1 LTGEVSVKTILVAIV
16 VVACSPSLFAQQ
28 VADTTFFPVVQ
39 NPAYPAGAGPVVVI
53 DAAHHNFHTLDGR
66 FLAFG
71 RVLRGDGF
79 VVRSSDA
86 PFSASSLAGAEI
98 LVISNALNERNVE
111 DWSLPTPSAFS
122 ADEIAAVQEWVES
135 GGSLW
140 LIADH
145 MPMPGAASDVASAF
159 GFEFNNGFAFDTLSR
174 DVTIFRRSD
183 GSLRDHPIT
192 RGRGAGERIDS
203 IRTFT
208 GQEFQADSGILPL
221 FVFRRPTI
229 SLMPDVAWEFDTN
242 TKVSPVH
249 GWYQA
254 AVAQVGRG
262 RVAAFGEA
270 AMFTAQ
276 WAGADNGWFGLR
288 SPGAEQ
294 NQQFLLNVAHWL
306 SGLMPDR
313 Q

>member
-1 LTGEVSVKTILVAIV
+1 MKTIFVAAIIF
-16 VVACSPSLFAQQ
+16 ASMPPLCAQQ
-28 VADTTFFPVVQ
+28 VADTTFFPVVE
-39 NPAYPAGAGPVVVI
+39 NPAYPVGGGPVVVV

-71 RVLRGDGF
+71 RVLQGDGY
-79 VVRSSDA
+79 VVRSSDT
-86 PFSASSLAGAEI
+86 PFSASALAGATI
-98 LVISNALNERNVE
+98 LVISNALHERNVE

-122 ADEIAAVQEWVES
+122 ADEIAVVREWVES

-145 MPMPGAASDVASAF
+145 MPMPGAARDLAAVF
-159 GFEFNNGFAFDTLSR
+159 GFQFNNGFAFDTLSQ

-183 GSLRDHPIT
+183 GSLKDHPIT
-192 RGRGAGERIDS
+192 LGREVAERIDS
-203 IRTFT
+203 VRTFT
-208 GQEFQADSGILPL
+208 GQAFRADPGIRPL

-242 TKVSPVH
+242 TQVVSVH
-249 GWYQA
+249 GWFQA
-254 AVAQVGRG
+254 AVAQFGRG

-276 WAGADNGWFGLR
+276 WAGPDNGWFGLR

-306 SGLMPDR
+306 SGLLSDS

>member
-1 LTGEVSVKTILVAIV
+1 MHSILVAIILM
-16 VVACSPSLFAQQ
+16 LFAAPLSAQQ
-28 VADTTFFPVVQ
+28 VADTTFQPTIQ
-39 NPAYPAGAGPVVVI
+39 NPAYAVGTGPVVLI

-71 RVLRGDGF
+71 RVLKGDGY

-86 PFSASSLAGAEI
+86 PFSSFSLAGTAI

-122 ADEIAAVQEWVES
+122 AEEIAAVREWVES

-145 MPMPGAASDVASAF
+145 MPMPGAASDMAAAF
-159 GFEFNNGFAFDTLSR
+159 GFQFNNGFAIDTMSR
-174 DVTIFRRSD
+174 DVTIFRRGD

-192 RGRGAGERIDS
+192 NGRGAAEKVDS

-208 GQEFQADSGILPL
+208 GQAFQANSNAFPL
-221 FVFRRPTI
+221 FVFRPPTV
-229 SLMPDVAWEFDTN
+229 SLMPDVAWEFGPRTQ
-242 TKVSPVH
+242 VVPVD

-254 AVAQVGRG
+254 AVAPVGRG
-262 RVAAFGEA
+262 RVAVFGEA

-276 WAGADNGWFGLR
+276 VFNQGNVRAGMNHPMAEDNAQL
-288 SPGAEQ
+288 
-294 NQQFLLNVAHWL
+294 LLNVMHWL
-306 SGLMPDR
+306 TGVL
-313 Q
+313 

>member
-1 LTGEVSVKTILVAIV
+1 VKSTLTAVMLAAFIV
-16 VVACSPSLFAQQ
+16 PLSSQQ
-28 VADTTFFPVVQ
+28 VADTTYRPVVE
-39 NPAYPAGAGPVVVI
+39 NPEYPTGGGPVVLL

-71 RVLRGDGF
+71 RVLQADGYI
-79 VVRSSDA
+79 VRSSEA
-86 PFSASSLAGAEI
+86 PFTASLLRDAAI
-98 LVISNALNERNVE
+98 LVISNAINERNVD

-122 ADEIAAVQEWVES
+122 ADEIGAVREWVES

-145 MPMPGAASDVASAF
+145 MPMPGAASDMAAAF
-159 GFEFNNGFAFDTLSR
+159 GVQFNNGFAIDTLSR
-174 DVTIFRRSD
+174 SVTIFRRSD
-183 GSLRDHPIT
+183 GSLRDHPVT
-192 RGRGAGERIDS
+192 RGRNAAERVDS

-208 GQEFQADSGILPL
+208 GQAFQADSHASPI

-229 SLMPDVAWEFDTN
+229 SLMPDVAWEFETN
-242 TKVSPVH
+242 TRVVPVD
-249 GWYQA
+249 GWFQG
-254 AVAQVGRG
+254 AVAHVGSG
-262 RVAAFGEA
+262 RVAVFGEA

-276 WAGADNGWFGLR
+276 WAGHENGWFGLR
-288 SPGAEQ
+288 SPGAEH

-306 SGLMPDR
+306 SGLIPDR

>member
-1 LTGEVSVKTILVAIV
+1 MLVAIV
-16 VVACSPSLFAQQ
+16 LMACMAPLSAQQ
-28 VADTTFFPVVQ
+28 VADTTFQPVVLH
-39 NPAYPAGAGPVVVI
+39 PAFVAGTGPVVLL

-71 RVLRGDGF
+71 RVLQADGY
-79 VVRSSDA
+79 VVRSSDV
-86 PFSASSLAGAEI
+86 PFSPSALSGAAI
-98 LVISNALNERNVE
+98 LVVSNALHDRNVE
-111 DWSLPTPSAFS
+111 DWSLPTPSAFN
-122 ADEIAAVQEWVES
+122 AEEIAAVREWVES

-145 MPMPGAASDVASAF
+145 MPMPGAASDLAAAF
-159 GFEFNNGFAFDTLSR
+159 GFQFNNGFAIDTLSR

-192 RGRGAGERIDS
+192 RGRSVEERVDS

-208 GQEFQADSGILPL
+208 GQAFQADSHAFPL
-221 FVFRRPTI
+221 FVFRRPMI

-242 TKVSPVH
+242 TRIVPVH
-249 GWYQA
+249 GWFQA
-254 AVAQVGRG
+254 AVAAVGRG
-262 RVAAFGEA
+262 HVAVFGEA

-306 SGLMPDR
+306 SGLILDG

>member
-1 LTGEVSVKTILVAIV
+1 MKWTVVAIILAAFV
-16 VVACSPSLFAQQ
+16 VPLSAQQ
-28 VADTTFFPVVQ
+28 VADTTFQPVVQ
-39 NPAYPAGAGPVVVI
+39 NPEYAAGTGPVVLI
-53 DAAHHNFHTLDGR
+53 DAAHHNFHTLGGR

-71 RVLRGDGF
+71 RVLEADGY
-79 VVRSSDA
+79 VVRSSDS
-86 PFSASSLAGAEI
+86 PFSASTLDGAAI

-122 ADEIAAVQEWVES
+122 ADEIAVVREWVES

-145 MPMPGAASDVASAF
+145 MPMPGAASDLAAAF
-159 GFEFNNGFAFDTLSR
+159 GFRFNNGFAIDTLSR

-192 RGRGAGERIDS
+192 DGRGADERVDS

-208 GQEFQADSGILPL
+208 GQAFQTDSEAAPL
-221 FVFRRPTI
+221 FVFRRPMI
-229 SLMPDVAWEFDTN
+229 SLMPDVAWEFDT
-242 TKVSPVH
+242 TTRIIPVH
-249 GWYQA
+249 GWFQA
-254 AVAQVGRG
+254 AAAQVGRG
-262 RVAAFGEA
+262 RVAMFGEA

-276 WAGADNGWFGLR
+276 WAGPANGWFGLR

-294 NQQFLLNVAHWL
+294 NQQFLVNVAHWL
-306 SGLMPDR
+306 SGSITDR
-313 Q
+313 R